1 MMPTV
6 WGYYQIAYSSHHDN
20 EFSFDG
26 NVKSR
31 FSAVMNN
38 SPRTLR
44 HLGFRI
50 IPAFDTHADK
60 IVGEREDE
68 PKFRNYVKE
77 VP

>member
-1 MMPTV
+1 
-6 WGYYQIAYSSHHDN
+6 
-20 EFSFDG
+20 
-26 NVKSR
+26 
-31 FSAVMNN
+31 MNN

-77 VP
+77 EVP